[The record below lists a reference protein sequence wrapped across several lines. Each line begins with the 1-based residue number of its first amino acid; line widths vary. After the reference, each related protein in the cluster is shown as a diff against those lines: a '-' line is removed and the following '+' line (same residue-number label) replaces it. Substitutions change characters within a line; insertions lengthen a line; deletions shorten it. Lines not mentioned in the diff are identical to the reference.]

1 VTRWSLA
8 ALAAAAATGA
18 CAMPADALASSAPEL
33 GIVAAE
39 DGETAATLHAHVRPD
54 GLRTRYEF
62 WLEGPVCL
70 HAPCAPVTSLVGA
83 GNVEAGSTEEE
94 VTATATGLAP
104 DKSYT
109 WWVLAGNAE
118 GTTESTHLTFTT
130 LFTTLP
136 IPVNGANPFESK
148 IEPWVAEAA
157 AEWGRRQVEAAELER
172 RAKERAAREASE
184 REGREEVERESSAS
198 SSHAARCTV
207 PSIHGDSL
215 AAARRALRGA
225 HCRLGRVSAPRKHRG
240 HLVVRAQRPR
250 PGRKLAAGSTVAVTL
265 GPRA

>member
-1 VTRWSLA
+1 MTN
-8 ALAAAAATGA
+8 T
-18 CAMPADALASSAPEL
+18 CP
-33 GIVAAE
+33 
-39 DGETAATLHAHVRPD
+39 
-54 GLRTRYEF
+54 
-62 WLEGPVCL
+62 
-70 HAPCAPVTSLVGA
+70 
-83 GNVEAGSTEEE
+83 
-94 VTATATGLAP
+94 GLAP

-157 AEWGRRQVEAAELER
+157 AEWGRRQVEAAELQRRQARER
-172 RAKERAAREASE
+172 EAREASE
-184 REGREEVERESSAS
+184 REAREKPETESSTAS
-198 SSHAARCTV
+198 SRAAPCTV

-215 AAARRALRGA
+215 AAARRALRRA
-225 HCRLGRVSAPRKHRG
+225 RCSLGRVSTPTKHRA
-240 HLVVRAQRPR
+240 HLVVRRQRPR